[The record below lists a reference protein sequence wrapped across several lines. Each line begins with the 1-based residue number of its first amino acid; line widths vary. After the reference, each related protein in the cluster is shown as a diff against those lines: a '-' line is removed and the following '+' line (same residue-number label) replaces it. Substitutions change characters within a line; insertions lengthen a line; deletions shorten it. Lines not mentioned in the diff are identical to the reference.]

1 VSDADAAVGPL
12 REAVAVALDEDLG
25 VLGDLTSQA
34 IIPEAA
40 LGTGRF
46 VAREHGVLAGT
57 QAVYEVY
64 RQLDPDVTVTWRVQ
78 DGDPVAAGHELGR
91 VFGPMRSILS
101 GERTAL
107 NFLCHLAGVATLTRA
122 FVQAAGGGVRVLDT
136 RKTLPGLRALEK
148 AAVRAG
154 GGHNHRASLSDALL
168 IKDNHLVTLGI
179 EKSVQAASDRWPGRT
194 VEVECDRAEQ
204 VQEAIAAGA
213 SMVLL
218 DNMAPDLVRACVS
231 MARSTAPAGF
241 LVEVS
246 GGVTLDNVRAYAD
259 AGADLISTSVI
270 TQSAP
275 ALDLAFD
282 LRAETTETTGEA

>member
-40 LGTGRF
+40 LGTGHF

-57 QAVYEVY
+57 QAVDEVY
-64 RQLDPDVTVTWRVQ
+64 RQLDADVTVTWRVQ

-91 VFGPMRSILS
+91 VFGRMRSILS

-107 NFLCHLAGVATLTRA
+107 NFLCHLAGVATLTSA

-168 IKDNHLVTLGI
+168 IKDNHLVVLGI

-194 VEVECDRAEQ
+194 VEVECERPEQ
-204 VQEAIAAGA
+204 VVEAVEAGA
-213 SMVLL
+213 GIVML
-218 DNMAPDLVRACVS
+218 DNMTAAQVKKCVALVRKSSRPGV
-231 MARSTAPAGF
+231 

-246 GGVTLDNVRAYAD
+246 GRVTLETVAEYAA
-259 AGADLISTSVI
+259 AGPDLISTSAI

-275 ALDLAFD
+275 ALDLGLD
-282 LRAETTETTGEA
+282 VEGEG

>member
-1 VSDADAAVGPL
+1 VSDAAAAVGPL

-34 IIPEAA
+34 IIPEGA

-57 QAVYEVY
+57 QAVDEVY

-91 VFGPMRSILS
+91 VFGRMRSILS

-168 IKDNHLVTLGI
+168 IKDNHLVALGI

-194 VEVECDRAEQ
+194 VEVECERPEQ
-204 VQEAIAAGA
+204 VAEAVEAGA
-213 SMVLL
+213 GIVML
-218 DNMAPDLVRACVS
+218 DNMTAAQVKKCVALVRTSSRPGV
-231 MARSTAPAGF
+231 

-246 GGVTLDNVRAYAD
+246 GRVTLETVAEYAA
-259 AGADLISTSVI
+259 AGPDLISTSAI

-275 ALDLAFD
+275 ALDLGLD
-282 LRAETTETTGEA
+282 VEGEG

>member
-1 VSDADAAVGPL
+1 VSDSDAAVGPL
-12 REAVAVALDEDLG
+12 RETVAVALDEDLG

-34 IIPEAA
+34 IIPEVD

-46 VAREHGVLAGT
+46 VAREQGVLAGV
-57 QAVYEVY
+57 QAVNEVY
-64 RQLDPDVTVTWRVQ
+64 RQLDPDVTVTWRLQ
-78 DGDPVAAGHELGR
+78 DGDSVAAGLELGR
-91 VFGPMRSILS
+91 VFGGMRSILS

-107 NFLCHLAGVATLTRA
+107 NFLCHLSGVATLTRA

-154 GGHNHRASLSDALL
+154 GGYNHRASLSDALL
-168 IKDNHLVTLGI
+168 IKDNHLVGLGI

-194 VEVECDRAEQ
+194 VEVECERPEQ
-204 VQEAIAAGA
+204 VAEAVEAGA
-213 SMVLL
+213 GIVML
-218 DNMAPDLVRACVS
+218 DNMTPGQVKKCVALVRQSSRPGV
-231 MARSTAPAGF
+231 

-246 GGVTLDNVRAYAD
+246 GRVTLETVAEYAA
-259 AGADLISTSVI
+259 AGPDLISTSAI

-275 ALDLAFD
+275 ALDLGLD
-282 LRAETTETTGEA
+282 VEGDG